1 MAIVSRVVKPKS
13 KRAKRALEKREPKVA
28 LLLLLS
34 LLFTY
39 LKNTVV
45 SGVITLNDIICKT
58 YYQGEVII
66 E

>member
-28 LLLLLS
+28 FVVVVVVVFVL

-39 LKNTVV
+39 MMLCHYVEWHDMQNLPLLMARVR
-45 SGVITLNDIICKT
+45 
-58 YYQGEVII
+58 
-66 E
+66 

>member
-45 SGVITLNDIICKT
+45 SGVITLNDNICKNLT
-58 YYQGEVII
+58 LLMARVR
-66 E
+66 